1 MWSRSGM
8 WSVNDSVNTVYNS
21 DLFTQEERRTPFSM
35 AKIELRIYYKDLDS
49 NCAALFCLF

>member
-1 MWSRSGM
+1 M